1 MLKFFG
7 PAAVLTVVAV
17 VVALVFGG
25 PQTAAIVLL
34 LGVLEISLSFDNA
47 VVNAKV
53 LNRMHPI
60 WQRLFLT
67 VGIIIAVFGMR
78 LVLPIIIVALTA
90 SLSIPDVI
98 SLALNDADAY
108 GRELASSEALIYA
121 FGGTFLFMIFLDYM
135 FDDERDVLWIKP
147 VEKVLQKAA
156 AFANLSVLV
165 ALGGIFFMFSIAD
178 AGEKEDVLI
187 AGMLGLIVYLAVNGL
202 DGLFEASMEAREE
215 AEEELVPGAVGS
227 AGAAAAGAAA
237 GPADGKVSG
246 MTGAIFKGGIFA
258 FLYLEVLDASFS
270 FDGVIG
276 AFAISNEILVIA
288 LGLGIGAFWIRSLT
302 VYLVRAGTLSEY
314 IYLEHG
320 AHWAI
325 GVLASIMLLSVHFH
339 IPEVVTGLT
348 GVAFIAAALISSLRA
363 RRVQVD
369 VDDTEDVLGS
379 QPR

>member
-7 PAAVLTVVAV
+7 PAAVLTAVAV
-17 VVALVFGG
+17 AVAFIFGG

-78 LVLPIIIVALTA
+78 LVLPIVIVALTA

-98 SLALNDADAY
+98 DLALNDADTY
-108 GRELASSEALIYA
+108 GKQLESSEALIYA

-135 FDDERDVLWIKP
+135 LDDEREVLWIKP
-147 VEKVLQKAA
+147 VEKVLQHGAA
-156 AFANLSVLV
+156 LANLSILV

-215 AEEELVPGAVGS
+215 AEGELVPGQ
-227 AGAAAAGAAA
+227 AAAAPTGE
-237 GPADGKVSG
+237 GGKSSG
-246 MTGAIFKGGIFA
+246 MTGAIFKGGVFA

-302 VYLVRAGTLSEY
+302 IYLVRAGTLAEY
-314 IYLEHG
+314 VYLEHG

-348 GVAFIAAALISSLRA
+348 GVGFIAAALISSLRA

-369 VDDTEDVLGS
+369 VDDTEDVLGAE
-379 QPR
+379 PR